1 MSEVKLFGHILFE
14 QQDSRSHVTEGRVK
28 VLLKRVE
35 SRIKKPVK
43 SGYGK
48 KGYLGSQKFLW

>member
-1 MSEVKLFGHILFE
+1 MLQRAEL
-14 QQDSRSHVTEGRVK
+14 K

-43 SGYGK
+43 AGYGK
-48 KGYLGSQKFLW
+48 R

>member
-1 MSEVKLFGHILFE
+1 MCEHILFE
-14 QQDSRSHVTEGRVK
+14 EQDAKNHVTEGRVK

-43 SGYGK
+43 AGYGK
-48 KGYLGSQKFLW
+48 R